1 MKAESFPGRSTS
13 RETTTALSPKLCMHV
28 QGIPLSEA
36 NVRRWR
42 CLHAISEGLLAR
54 MISYCAGIITIS
66 PPIAQEI
73 RQRYHSSEVTLIRN
87 TPTYRTVAKNDRL
100 HQHLGL
106 SPNV

>member
-1 MKAESFPGRSTS
+1 
-13 RETTTALSPKLCMHV
+13 
-28 QGIPLSEA
+28 
-36 NVRRWR
+36 
-42 CLHAISEGLLAR
+42 

-87 TPTYRTVAKNDRL
+87 TPTYRAVAKNERL

-106 SPNV
+106 SPNVRLALYQGNLQADRGLDKLIRAASFLERDIVIVIMGKGSASTLSQLESL